1 MGCTPKTQKS
11 ATAAA
16 VCGLCRYIS
25 IICLCLWVF
34 YPTPPLDQRM
44 KFSADALVIADSLM
58 LTVGGGFHQSE
69 KAGGAAEA
77 GGGKTQGT

>member
-1 MGCTPKTQKS
+1 
-11 ATAAA
+11 
-16 VCGLCRYIS
+16 
-25 IICLCLWVF
+25 
-34 YPTPPLDQRM
+34 M